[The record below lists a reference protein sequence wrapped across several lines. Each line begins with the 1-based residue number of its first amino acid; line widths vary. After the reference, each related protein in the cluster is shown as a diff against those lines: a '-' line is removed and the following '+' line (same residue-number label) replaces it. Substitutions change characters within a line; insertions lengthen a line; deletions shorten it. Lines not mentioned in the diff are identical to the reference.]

1 MTVMSMIPSG
11 QNQLRAN
18 SKDLPTI
25 SKNSLQIA
33 NLVATF
39 RFVFLQEIKTLST
52 GMHFALKVAKYA
64 AGALV
69 GSA

>member
-1 MTVMSMIPSG
+1 MISSV

-18 SKDLPTI
+18 FKDLPTI

-39 RFVFLQEIKTLST
+39 RFAFLQDIKILST
-52 GMHFALKVAKYA
+52 GMHFALKTAKYA
-64 AGALV
+64 ADALV